1 MHTNGRPVGTET
13 LRVLLAS
20 SSPATSPLVAA
31 ALAGEFSSIAIHQA
45 RTAVELQAALTDGES
60 SVVVLDSRWPDGSL
74 AALHAIKTWRPDVPV
89 VLMVDRGEDGLVR
102 EAVQAGLDGFSLRSG
117 DGLPGLPFA
126 VWLALGGV
134 RERQALKDAEARYR
148 SLFDRVPVGLYRT
161 TSDGRIIDVNQ
172 AFVQMLGYPSRE
184 ALLSAN
190 AVELY
195 VNREDRE
202 RWATLVVV
210 TGTVLS
216 FEVQLRRWTGEPIWG
231 ALSTRRVE
239 DPTTGRVY
247 YEGILEDITER
258 KHAERALRESEERFR
273 TIVEQAPV
281 SIQVMSPEGWTV
293 QVNRAWEQLWGVTA
307 ADVRH
312 YNMLRDEQARTLGM
326 MPYVERGFRGEVVS
340 MPPVAYH
347 TPESL
352 KTGRKRW
359 FQAQIYPLKNER
371 GEIRNVIMMY
381 EDITERK
388 WATDDL
394 QRLSLELMSAQEA
407 ERKRISQELH
417 DELGQALTAIRINLA
432 AMERD
437 MPHESGSRLVERL
450 TETGE
455 LVDQMLEHVRE
466 LSHDLRPTM
475 LDELGLVPTL
485 RWYANRFARR
495 LGIGLDFE
503 AVNLEERPSPEVETA
518 VYRILQEALTNVAR
532 YAQARHV
539 KIHLARRDGLLT
551 LTIEDDGVGFDV
563 ERSLRKRA
571 GAGLFGMRERAALLG
586 GTLVMQSAPGR
597 GTRLSAEM
605 PMTRKDA
612 QGEP

>member
-1 MHTNGRPVGTET
+1 MHTNGPTVSTDT

-20 SSPATSPLVAA
+20 HSLDDLAQVRA
-31 ALAGEFSSIAIHQA
+31 ALAGEFSC
-45 RTAVELQAALTDGES
+45 VEISQVHGAAQMQMALEDVDYT
-60 SVVVLDSRWPDGSL
+60 VVVMESCWTAGIR
-74 AALHAIKTWRPDVPV
+74 AAFHDIKTRRPDVAV
-89 VLMVDRGEDGLVR
+89 VLIVDRGEDGLVR
-102 EAVQAGLDGFSLRSG
+102 DAVQAGLDGFSIRSG

-126 VWLALGGV
+126 IRLALGRV
-134 RERQALKDAEARYR
+134 REREALKDAEARYR

-161 TSDGRIIDVNQ
+161 TSDGRIMDVNQ
-172 AFVQMLGYPSRE
+172 AFVQMLGYPSRK
-184 ALLSAN
+184 ALLSVN

-202 RWATLVVV
+202 HWAALVGVA
-210 TGTVLS
+210 GTVLS
-216 FEVQLRRWTGEPIWG
+216 FEVQLRRWDGTPIWG
-231 ALSTRRVE
+231 ALSSRRIV
-239 DPTTGRVY
+239 DPVTGLVY

-258 KHAERALRESEERFR
+258 KHAERALRESEQRFR

-312 YNMLRDEQARTLGM
+312 YNMLRDEQARSLGM
-326 MPYVERGFRGEVVS
+326 MPYVERGFRGEVVA

-359 FQAQIYPLKNER
+359 FQAQIYPLKDER

-437 MPHESGSRLVERL
+437 MPPTSAGRLVERL

-495 LGIGLDFE
+495 LGIVLDFE
-503 AVNLEERPSPEVETA
+503 AVNLDERPPPELETA
-518 VYRILQEALTNVAR
+518 LYRILQEALTNVAR
-532 YAQARHV
+532 HAQAKQV
-539 KIHLARRDGLLT
+539 KIHLARRDGLLSM
-551 LTIEDDGVGFDV
+551 TIEDDGVGFDV
-563 ERSLRKRA
+563 QRSLRKRA

-586 GTLVMQSAPGR
+586 GTLGMQAAPGR
-597 GTRLSAEM
+597 GTRLSVELPLM
-605 PMTRKDA
+605 HREA